1 MAAEENECV
10 SRQDSELMRAWELEA
25 ILTNR
30 TLRFVLRLEQQFVC
44 PSCGGMV
51 LNPHQTG
58 CGHIFCARCV
68 RAYIKNGGSSK
79 CPLDSIP
86 IKSEEIFQ
94 DNCCK
99 RELLNLEVYC
109 TNAPDCAQRVTLCN
123 LQGHLKACQYE
134 RLRCSN
140 SGCNDTVLRK
150 NLLDHQRK
158 VCSFRLESCHH
169 CRQPFLASH
178 LQAHQKT
185 SCPEIQ
191 DPCPN
196 KCPQMIRRH
205 KLQAHADECLEV
217 ETDCLYKNYG
227 CTFRDKRGKVQVH
240 ENTEFSSHVRL
251 VLESNTKLETQ
262 VEQLQQDML
271 VQQGALKDK
280 SFVVSN
286 LDRDI
291 TLCDSTLTTLQ
302 LQAHADECLEVETD
316 CLYKNYGCTFRDKRG
331 KVQVHENTEFS
342 SHVRL
347 VLESNTKLET
357 QVEQLQQD
365 MLVQQGA
372 LKDKSFV
379 VSNLDRDITLCDS
392 TLTTLQRSVEEQRVR
407 ICSVQR
413 ELRDL
418 RGVLGSE
425 LSEELPSL
433 RASLDS
439 LRQQVAVTESLREHL
454 GALEQTCQRHTR
466 LLDIHVEQLQCNEQR
481 FHQLVSTSYDGKL
494 IWKVRDYWHR
504 KEAGTLLNSTPLYT
518 SRSGYKLSVRACRSG
533 YKLSV
538 RAYLGGDSSGRGTH
552 LSLYITIMR
561 GDFDSLLSW
570 PFRQNITL
578 TLLDQSGSRNHQ
590 SNTFTPDT
598 NSDSFHRPTSDANV
612 ATGFPR
618 FILHGDLEAPRNAV
632 YVRDDTLF
640 IKVKVD
646 TTGLEDL

>member
-10 SRQDSELMRAWELEA
+10 SRQDSELMRSWELEA

-68 RAYIKNGGSSK
+68 RAYIENGGSSK

-217 ETDCLYKNYG
+217 ETDC
-227 CTFRDKRGKVQVH
+227 
-240 ENTEFSSHVRL
+240 
-251 VLESNTKLETQ
+251 
-262 VEQLQQDML
+262 
-271 VQQGALKDK
+271 
-280 SFVVSN
+280 
-286 LDRDI
+286 I
-291 TLCDSTLTTLQ
+291 
-302 LQAHADECLEVETD
+302 
-316 CLYKNYGCTFRDKRG
+316 YKNYGCTFRDKRG

-407 ICSVQR
+407 ICSIQR

-481 FHQLVSTSYDGKL
+481 FRLLESTSYDGKL
-494 IWKVRDYWHR
+494 IWKVRDYCHR
-504 KEAGTLLNSTPLYT
+504 KEAGTPLNSTPFYT
-518 SRSGYKLSVRACRSG
+518 SHSG

-561 GDFDSLLSW
+561 GDFDSLLPW

>member
-1 MAAEENECV
+1 MINCLIEPLLLLCNVLFQVLLEDFDRSALISALSHVCFCVRLMAAEENECPGL
-10 SRQDSELMRAWELEA
+10 SRQNSELMRSWELEA

-30 TLRFVLRLEQQFVC
+30 TLRFVLRLEQQFIC
-44 PSCGGMV
+44 PSCGGIV

-68 RAYIKNGGSSK
+68 RAYIENGGSSK

-109 TNAPDCAQRVTLCN
+109 TNAPDCTQTVTLCN
-123 LQGHLKACQYE
+123 LQDHLKACQYE
-134 RLRCSN
+134 RIRCSN
-140 SGCNDTVLRK
+140 VGCNDTVLRRS
-150 NLLDHQRK
+150 LQEHQRN
-158 VCSFRLESCHH
+158 VCSFRLESCLH
-169 CRQPFLASH
+169 CRQPFLTSQ

-185 SCPEIQ
+185 SCPDIQ
-191 DPCPN
+191 VPCPN
-196 KCPQMIRRH
+196 NCPQMIRRH

-217 ETDCLYKNYG
+217 EADCIYKNYG

-251 VLESNTKLETQ
+251 VLESNTKLEKQ

-271 VQQGALKDK
+271 VQQEALKDK
-280 SFVVSN
+280 SLVVS
-286 LDRDI
+286 
-291 TLCDSTLTTLQ
+291 S
-302 LQAHADECLEVETD
+302 
-316 CLYKNYGCTFRDKRG
+316 
-331 KVQVHENTEFS
+331 
-342 SHVRL
+342 
-347 VLESNTKLET
+347 
-357 QVEQLQQD
+357 
-365 MLVQQGA
+365 
-372 LKDKSFV
+372 
-379 VSNLDRDITLCDS
+379 LDRDITLCDS

-454 GALEQTCQRHTR
+454 GVLEQTCQRHTR

-481 FHQLVSTSYDGKL
+481 FRQLESTSYDGKL
-494 IWKVRDYWHR
+494 IWKVRDYCHR
-504 KEAGTLLNSTPLYT
+504 KEAGTPLNSTPFYT
-518 SRSGYKLSVRACRSG
+518 SRSG

-538 RAYLGGDSSGRGTH
+538 RAYLGGDNSGRGTH

-561 GDFDSLLSW
+561 GDFDSLLPW

-578 TLLDQSGSRNHQ
+578 TLLDQSGSKNHV

-598 NSDSFHRPTSDANV
+598 SSDSFHRPTSDANV

-618 FILHGDLEAPRNAV
+618 FISHGDLEAPRNAV

>member
-1 MAAEENECV
+1 VSMAAEENECPGL
-10 SRQDSELMRAWELEA
+10 SRQNSELMRSWELEA
-25 ILTNR
+25 LLTNR
-30 TLRFVLRLEQQFVC
+30 TLRFVLRLEQQFIC
-44 PSCGGMV
+44 PSCGGIV

-68 RAYIKNGGSSK
+68 RAYIENGGSSK

-86 IKSEEIFQ
+86 IKPEEIFQ

-99 RELLNLEVYC
+99 RELLNLEIYC
-109 TNAPDCAQRVTLCN
+109 TNAPDCTQRVTLCD
-123 LQGHLKACQYE
+123 LQDHLKACQYE
-134 RLRCSN
+134 RIRCSN
-140 SGCNDTVLRK
+140 VGCSDTVLRR
-150 NLLDHQRK
+150 NLLEHQRN

-169 CRQPFLASH
+169 CRQSFPASQ
-178 LQAHQKT
+178 LLVHQKT
-185 SCPEIQ
+185 SCLEIEI
-191 DPCPN
+191 PCPN
-196 KCPQMIRRH
+196 KCLQMIKRH
-205 KLQAHADECLEV
+205 KPVDPHLQLQAHADECLEV
-217 ETDCLYKNYG
+217 ETDCIYKSYG
-227 CTFRDKRGKVQVH
+227 CTFRGKRGKVQVH
-240 ENTEFSSHVRL
+240 ENSEFSSHVRL
-251 VLESNTKLETQ
+251 VLESNTKLEKQ
-262 VEQLQQDML
+262 VEQLQQDMF

-280 SFVVSN
+280 NLVFSN

-291 TLCDSTLTTLQ
+291 TLCD
-302 LQAHADECLEVETD
+302 
-316 CLYKNYGCTFRDKRG
+316 N
-331 KVQVHENTEFS
+331 
-342 SHVRL
+342 
-347 VLESNTKLET
+347 
-357 QVEQLQQD
+357 
-365 MLVQQGA
+365 
-372 LKDKSFV
+372 
-379 VSNLDRDITLCDS
+379 

-481 FHQLVSTSYDGKL
+481 FRQLESTSFDGKL
-494 IWKVRDYWHR
+494 IWKVRDYWHQ
-504 KEAGTLLNSTPLYT
+504 KEAGTPLNSTPFYT
-518 SRSGYKLSVRACRSG
+518 SRSG

-538 RAYLGGDSSGRGTH
+538 RAYLGGDNSGRGTH

-561 GDFDSLLSW
+561 GDFDSLLPW

-578 TLLDQSGSRNHQ
+578 TLLDQSGSRNHV

-618 FILHGDLEAPRNAV
+618 FISQGDLEAPRNAV

>member
-1 MAAEENECV
+1 MSVSVSDFMAAEENECV
-10 SRQDSELMRAWELEA
+10 SRQDSELMRSWELEA

-30 TLRFVLRLEQQFVC
+30 MLRFVLRLEQQFVC
-44 PSCGGMV
+44 PSCGGIV

-68 RAYIKNGGSSK
+68 RAYIENGGSSK

-109 TNAPDCAQRVTLCN
+109 TNAPDCAQRITLCN

-205 KLQAHADECLEV
+205 KVWHSQILH
-217 ETDCLYKNYG
+217 
-227 CTFRDKRGKVQVH
+227 
-240 ENTEFSSHVRL
+240 
-251 VLESNTKLETQ
+251 
-262 VEQLQQDML
+262 
-271 VQQGALKDK
+271 
-280 SFVVSN
+280 
-286 LDRDI
+286 
-291 TLCDSTLTTLQ
+291 STLRKF
-302 LQAHADECLEVETD
+302 C
-316 CLYKNYGCTFRDKRG
+316 
-331 KVQVHENTEFS
+331 
-342 SHVRL
+342 
-347 VLESNTKLET
+347 SNEHYFA
-357 QVEQLQQD
+357 VCS
-365 MLVQQGA
+365 V
-372 LKDKSFV
+372 FV
-379 VSNLDRDITLCDS
+379 W
-392 TLTTLQRSVEEQRVR
+392 QRSVEEQRVR

-481 FHQLVSTSYDGKL
+481 FHQLESTSYDGKL
-494 IWKVRDYWHR
+494 IWKVRDYCHR
-504 KEAGTLLNSTPLYT
+504 KEAGTPLNSTPFYT
-518 SRSGYKLSVRACRSG
+518 SHSG

-561 GDFDSLLSW
+561 GDFDSLLPW

-618 FILHGDLEAPRNAV
+618 FISHGDLEAPRNAV

-640 IKVKVD
+640 VKVKVD

>member
-10 SRQDSELMRAWELEA
+10 SRQDSELMRSWELEA

-30 TLRFVLRLEQQFVC
+30 TLHFVLRLEQQFVC
-44 PSCGGMV
+44 PSCGVIV

-68 RAYIKNGGSSK
+68 RAYLENGGSSK
-79 CPLDSIP
+79 CPLDNIP
-86 IKSEEIFQ
+86 IKPEEIFQ

-99 RELLNLEVYC
+99 RELLNLEIYC
-109 TNAPDCAQRVTLCN
+109 TNAPDCTQRVTLCD
-123 LQGHLKACQYE
+123 LQDHLKACQYE
-134 RLRCSN
+134 RIGCSN
-140 SGCNDTVLRK
+140 VGCNDTVLRK
-150 NLLDHQRK
+150 NLLDHQRNI
-158 VCSFRLESCHH
+158 CSFRQESCHH
-169 CRQPFLASH
+169 CRQSFPASQ
-178 LQAHQKT
+178 LLVHQKT
-185 SCPEIQ
+185 SCLDMEI
-191 DPCPN
+191 PCPN
-196 KCPQMIRRH
+196 KCLQMIKRH

-217 ETDCLYKNYG
+217 ETDCIYKNYG
-227 CTFRDKRGKVQVH
+227 CTFRGKRGKVRVH

-251 VLESNTKLETQ
+251 VLESNTKLEKQ

-280 SFVVSN
+280 S
-286 LDRDI
+286 L
-291 TLCDSTLTTLQ
+291 
-302 LQAHADECLEVETD
+302 
-316 CLYKNYGCTFRDKRG
+316 
-331 KVQVHENTEFS
+331 
-342 SHVRL
+342 
-347 VLESNTKLET
+347 
-357 QVEQLQQD
+357 
-365 MLVQQGA
+365 
-372 LKDKSFV
+372 V

-481 FHQLVSTSYDGKL
+481 FRQLESTSYDGKL

-504 KEAGTLLNSTPLYT
+504 KEAGTLLNSTPFYT
-518 SRSGYKLSVRACRSG
+518 SRSG

-538 RAYLGGDSSGRGTH
+538 RAYLGGENSGRGTH

-561 GDFDSLLSW
+561 GDFDSLLPW
-570 PFRQNITL
+570 PFRQNVTL

-590 SNTFTPDT
+590 TNTFTPDT
-598 NSDSFHRPTSDANV
+598 NSDSFHRPTSDSNV

-618 FILHGDLEAPRNAV
+618 FISHGDLEAPRNAV

>member
-1 MAAEENECV
+1 MAAEENECPGLT
-10 SRQDSELMRAWELEA
+10 RQNSELMRSWELEA

-30 TLRFVLRLEQQFVC
+30 TLRFVLRLEQQFIC
-44 PSCGGMV
+44 PSCAGIV

-68 RAYIKNGGSSK
+68 RAYIENGGSSK

-109 TNAPDCAQRVTLCN
+109 TNAPDCTQRVTLCN
-123 LQGHLKACQYE
+123 LQDHLKACQYE
-134 RLRCSN
+134 PLRCTN
-140 SGCNDTVLRK
+140 SGCSDTVLRR
-150 NLLDHQRK
+150 NLLEHQRN
-158 VCSFRLESCHH
+158 VCSFRLESCPH
-169 CRQPFLASH
+169 CRQPFLMSQ

-191 DPCPN
+191 VPCPN

-205 KLQAHADECLEV
+205 QLQAHTDECLEV
-217 ETDCLYKNYG
+217 ETDCIYKNYG
-227 CTFRDKRGKVQVH
+227 CTSRDKRGKVQVH
-240 ENTEFSSHVRL
+240 ENTEFGSHVRL
-251 VLESNTKLETQ
+251 VLESNTKLEKQ

-271 VQQGALKDK
+271 VQQGVLKDK
-280 SFVVSN
+280 S
-286 LDRDI
+286 L
-291 TLCDSTLTTLQ
+291 
-302 LQAHADECLEVETD
+302 
-316 CLYKNYGCTFRDKRG
+316 
-331 KVQVHENTEFS
+331 
-342 SHVRL
+342 
-347 VLESNTKLET
+347 
-357 QVEQLQQD
+357 
-365 MLVQQGA
+365 
-372 LKDKSFV
+372 V

-481 FHQLVSTSYDGKL
+481 FRQLESTSYDGKL
-494 IWKVRDYWHR
+494 IWKVRDYCHR
-504 KEAGTLLNSTPLYT
+504 KEAGTPLNSTPFYT
-518 SRSGYKLSVRACRSG
+518 SRSG

-538 RAYLGGDSSGRGTH
+538 RAYLGGDNSGRGTH

-561 GDFDSLLSW
+561 GDFDSLLPW

-578 TLLDQSGSRNHQ
+578 TLLDQSGSKNHM

-598 NSDSFHRPTSDANV
+598 SSDSFHRPTSDANV

-618 FILHGDLEAPRNAV
+618 FISHGDLEAPRNAV

>member
-1 MAAEENECV
+1 MATEENKLPGF
-10 SRQDSELMRAWELEA
+10 SRQNSEPMRSWELESV
-25 ILTNR
+25 LTNR

-44 PSCGGMV
+44 PSCGGIV

-58 CGHIFCARCV
+58 CGHIFCAQCV
-68 RAYIKNGGSSK
+68 KAYIENGGSSK
-79 CPLDSIP
+79 CPLDNVP
-86 IKSEEIFQ
+86 IKPEEVFQ

-109 TNAPDCAQRVTLCN
+109 TNAPDCKQRATLCN
-123 LQGHLKACQYE
+123 LQDHLKVCQYE
-134 RLRCSN
+134 RIRCSN

-150 NLLDHQRK
+150 NLMDHQRN
-158 VCSFRLESCHH
+158 VCSFRLESCQH
-169 CRQPFLASH
+169 CKQSFPVSQL
-178 LQAHQKT
+178 LAHQKT
-185 SCPEIQ
+185 SCPEVEV
-191 DPCPN
+191 PCSN
-196 KCPQMIRRH
+196 KCLQMIKRH
-205 KLQAHADECLEV
+205 KLQAHADECPEV
-217 ETDCLYKNYG
+217 ETDCIYKNYG
-227 CTFRDKRGKVQVH
+227 CTVRDKRGKVQVH

-251 VLESNTKLETQ
+251 VLESNTKLEKQ

-271 VQQGALKDK
+271 VQQGELKDK
-280 SFVVSN
+280 SLVVSS
-286 LDRDI
+286 LDRDV
-291 TLCDSTLTTLQ
+291 TLCD
-302 LQAHADECLEVETD
+302 
-316 CLYKNYGCTFRDKRG
+316 N
-331 KVQVHENTEFS
+331 
-342 SHVRL
+342 
-347 VLESNTKLET
+347 
-357 QVEQLQQD
+357 
-365 MLVQQGA
+365 
-372 LKDKSFV
+372 
-379 VSNLDRDITLCDS
+379 

-481 FHQLVSTSYDGKL
+481 FRQLESTSYDGKL

-504 KEAGTLLNSTPLYT
+504 KEAGTPLNSTPFYT
-518 SRSGYKLSVRACRSG
+518 SRNG

-538 RAYLGGDSSGRGTH
+538 RAYLGGDNSGRGTH
-552 LSLYITIMR
+552 MSLYITIMR
-561 GDFDSLLSW
+561 GDFDSLLPW

-578 TLLDQSGSRNHQ
+578 TLLDQSGSRNHL
-590 SNTFTPDT
+590 SSTFTPDA
-598 NSDSFHRPTSDANV
+598 NSDSFCRPTSDANV

-618 FILHGDLEAPRNAV
+618 FISHSDLEVPRNAV
-632 YVRDDTLF
+632 YMRDDTLF